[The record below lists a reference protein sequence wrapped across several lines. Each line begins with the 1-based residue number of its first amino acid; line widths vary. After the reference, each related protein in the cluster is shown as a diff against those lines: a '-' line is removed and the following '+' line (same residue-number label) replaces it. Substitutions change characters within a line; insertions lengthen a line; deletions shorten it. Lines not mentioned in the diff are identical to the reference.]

1 MDNCEAMKERS
12 TTLKTLESDFDTE
25 NCLQETN
32 TMILSSEFFH
42 RHRKRKIIIQT
53 QNQNRPKR
61 TEKIFSHP
69 QMHPIVGVTQEQKKE
84 RCDKREG
91 NRE

>member
-1 MDNCEAMKERS
+1 MKERS

-42 RHRKRKIIIQT
+42 RHRKRKQT
-53 QNQNRPKR
+53 QNQNRLKR
-61 TEKIFSHP
+61 TKKIFSHP
-69 QMHPIVGVTQEQKKE
+69 QMHPIVGVTQQKKRDVTNE
-84 RCDKREG
+84 RGTGSDEPAELG
-91 NRE
+91 